1 MTRAALACLV
11 VLATGAALL
20 AMGRRE
26 APRSAQAFAVEQGV
40 AGTVEVWEGNFMPM
54 VNGPPGGSKTPAT
67 DRRVRVHEPFN
78 AREAGSLDAR
88 QDTILTPLIAETRT
102 DSRGQFLVPLEVGTY
117 SIFVEDEGGWYF
129 NGWDGHGFQGLIRI
143 DSGKVTQ
150 QDIHITTKAVF

>member
-1 MTRAALACLV
+1 MRRCAPLILV
-11 VLATGAALL
+11 VLAIGAAVL

-26 APRSAQAFAVEQGV
+26 APHSAQFFAVEQGV

-54 VNGPPGGSKTPAT
+54 VNEPPGGSKTPAA
-67 DRRVRVHEPFN
+67 DRRVRIHEPFN
-78 AREAGSLDAR
+78 AKEAGSFEAR
-88 QDTILTPLIAETRT
+88 QDTISTPLVAETRT